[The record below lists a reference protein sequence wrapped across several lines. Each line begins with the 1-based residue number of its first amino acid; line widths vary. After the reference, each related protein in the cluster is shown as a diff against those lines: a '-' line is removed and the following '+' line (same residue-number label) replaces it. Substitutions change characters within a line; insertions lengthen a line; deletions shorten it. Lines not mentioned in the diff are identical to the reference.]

1 LNKPLP
7 LLRVENLVKHF
18 PVRQGLFG
26 RANGAVR
33 AVDGIDFELRAGET
47 LALVGES
54 AREMAILA
62 LLITGSYH
70 SWSYQRVHLG
80 GPCPLTR
87 GHGHEKRY

>member
-33 AVDGIDFELRAGET
+33 AVDGDRTIAVFN
-47 LALVGES
+47 
-54 AREMAILA
+54 
-62 LLITGSYH
+62 
-70 SWSYQRVHLG
+70 
-80 GPCPLTR
+80 
-87 GHGHEKRY
+87 HGL